1 MVEITRRRAALLPV
15 AALAAPH
22 IANAQAGRIS
32 VSIWGGS
39 WRDMVQNAIAAKF
52 TRETGATVEFQT
64 GGTIDRLNRAK
75 LAKGSPESDLTFT
88 TSHVGWLY
96 QSDDLFETLDTSRI
110 PNAANL
116 VEQAKISPGHI
127 GTWAYVY
134 TIGYRPD
141 LLPGVTFGSWND
153 LWAPSLREKLA
164 APDWD
169 PSHLIAVAAKLSGA
183 DAATWERGQDKLRA
197 LKPNFK
203 AFYTNDANGQQLLA
217 SGETPVQVIL
227 SMNAHHLVNQGMNV
241 RLSIPQEGGV
251 LGVDTVAIM
260 KGSRRQELAYK
271 FINTCLDPEVQA
283 AIANDKK
290 GSPTVTNARL
300 DPAVAA
306 LPGVF
311 TTPEQWR
318 TQALIIDHRLRA
330 EKTNEWRRWFQENI
344 IAR

>member
-203 AFYTNDANGQQLLA
+203 D
-217 SGETPVQVIL
+217 
-227 SMNAHHLVNQGMNV
+227 
-241 RLSIPQEGGV
+241 
-251 LGVDTVAIM
+251 
-260 KGSRRQELAYK
+260 
-271 FINTCLDPEVQA
+271 C
-283 AIANDKK
+283 
-290 GSPTVTNARL
+290 
-300 DPAVAA
+300 
-306 LPGVF
+306 
-311 TTPEQWR
+311 
-318 TQALIIDHRLRA
+318 
-330 EKTNEWRRWFQENI
+330 
-344 IAR
+344 